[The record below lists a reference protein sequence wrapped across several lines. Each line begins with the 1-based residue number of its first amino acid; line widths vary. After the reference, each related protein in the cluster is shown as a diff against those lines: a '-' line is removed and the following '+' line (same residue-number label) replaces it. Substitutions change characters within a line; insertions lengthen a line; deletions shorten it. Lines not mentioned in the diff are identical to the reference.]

1 MAKLL
6 GNNKLYVE
14 SPKKIAFIN
23 NLEIS
28 GVKPRTEVG
37 RVPKNSTVY
46 FDAEELVVNNA
57 TLTNDL
63 KCYNVFE

>member
-14 SPKKIAFIN
+14 SPKKIVFIN
-23 NLEIS
+23 NLEIG

-46 FDAEELVVNNA
+46 FDAEELVVNSA